1 MLRICAVAVAAAA
14 ATLAAASPA
23 HAYPAPRSSGMVSE
37 FPVGVCIDVGDDL
50 TIDYLNIINVA
61 PVPCT
66 DPNRNYRVTQHV
78 PNEPMCGPDTNRV
91 FFTRDNVVLCAVQ
104 DS

>member
-1 MLRICAVAVAAAA
+1 MLRICAVTVAVVA
-14 ATLAAASPA
+14 ATLTVAIPA
-23 HAYPAPRSSGMVSE
+23 QAYPAPRSSGMVSE
-37 FPVGVCIDVGDDL
+37 FPVGVCIDLGDDF
-50 TIDYLNIINVA
+50 TIDYMNIINVA
-61 PVPCT
+61 SVPCT

-91 FFTRDNVVLCAVQ
+91 FYTLDNVVLCAVQ